1 MHISDIMSMKL
12 KNLLLIL
19 ICAVFFSQANAQVIT
34 SHDENAYTSNRMLF
48 IQAARAYLGTPYMS
62 GGTTKT
68 GMDCSGLVFR
78 AALDGL
84 KLPLPRTV
92 ASLSARS
99 AKISESA
106 LEPGDLLFFNTTGVV
121 SHVAIFLGGSTFIHS
136 ASDGPRTG
144 VIISSLSENYWKNA
158 YTYAG
163 RIMLQEGLK
172 IPDGEI
178 SPAPEVNPFPSTGK
192 IGLRINYTGGALW
205 DFMPG
210 EFPVRG
216 ASFNAEISWVKN
228 ISVYPGLGAGIV
240 WDTRTKSLSLPVTI
254 SLTSIQG
261 FRFFI
266 GTQLH
271 AIASSSLSKAPLFPG
286 IIGLSWNSRPVDVA
300 GQKVRFY
307 QSVEYSRFSDETIT
321 PGLRFNTGLTISC
334 DI

>member
-1 MHISDIMSMKL
+1 MLSIV
-12 KNLLLIL
+12 
-19 ICAVFFSQANAQVIT
+19 CFSQLHAQVTT

-48 IQAARAYLGTPYMS
+48 IQAARSYLGTPYMS

-78 AALDGL
+78 AALDGV

-92 ASLSARS
+92 ASLSTRAT
-99 AKISESA
+99 KISESA
-106 LEPGDLLFFNTTGVV
+106 LEPGDLLFFNTTGRI
-121 SHVAIFLGGSTFIHS
+121 SHVAIFLGGSTFIHA
-136 ASDGPRTG
+136 ASDGARTG
-144 VIISSLSENYWKNA
+144 VIISSLSEHYWKNT
-158 YTYAG
+158 YTHAG

-172 IPDGEI
+172 IPDGE
-178 SPAPEVNPFPSTGK
+178 STPAPEVNPFPSTGE
-192 IGLRINYTGGALW
+192 IGLRINYTGGVLW

-210 EFPVRG
+210 EFPIRG
-216 ASFNAEISWVKN
+216 ASLNAEISWVKN

-240 WDTRTKSLSLPVTI
+240 WDTRTESLSLPITV
-254 SLTSIQG
+254 SLCSIQG

-271 AIASSSLSKAPLFPG
+271 AIATPSLSTAPLFPG

-321 PGLRFNTGLTISC
+321 PGLRFNTGLTVSC